1 MKSNFKRNLLIGFSV
16 SMTILI
22 ATSVASYIS
31 ISRLLQ
37 SADLVSHTN
46 EVIVQLNEINTAI
59 IDAETG
65 QRGYLIAGENEF
77 LEPFINAR
85 ERAFGAYDN
94 VKRLTVD
101 NQQQQEKLP
110 ALRRLMEGRFRYL
123 ETAIETRKA
132 GQEISLPS
140 LRLGRQA
147 MDEIRQEVADLKLQ
161 ETTLLEARTSSMNQF
176 ARTTSPLVIT
186 GAIIALILAGV
197 FYFRVSSDYAER
209 VRLQEELQEKD
220 RETRNRINII
230 QNIAEK
236 VSAGSYSIRV
246 DDKQTDALGAVAGSL
261 NRMAG
266 SLQHSFELLSDK
278 DWLQTGLTN
287 LNNLMIGEK
296 EIETL
301 SAEVI
306 ASIASYTDSN
316 AGALYIL
323 DGSELKR
330 SGGYAFTP
338 EKTRE
343 RIKLNE
349 GIIGQAVA
357 SGKPV
362 ELRDIPRENVSISF
376 ATGEVKPKHV
386 VAVPVMDGYTVK
398 GAIEIATIN
407 EFSKRQI
414 DFLTH
419 AAPNVGIAIST
430 AQNRRRLQELLEETQ
445 AQSEELRTQHSEL
458 ENMNS
463 ELEVQTERLQT
474 SEEELKVQQEE
485 LKQANTELEERSRL
499 LEEKNHMIGERNIEI
514 QSKADELARTTKY
527 KSEFLANMS
536 HELRTPLNSILLLS
550 RLMSENSDNNLTPD
564 QAEYARVIQTSGQGL
579 LSLIDEILDLSKIE
593 SGKMNLEYQD
603 VSLNEIIQNMKL
615 MFGPL
620 AKEKKIE
627 FKTYVAENAP
637 ERIEIDKLRLEQVI
651 RNLLSN
657 AIKFTA
663 NGYVQLGI
671 EAANDGNTI
680 RFVVKD
686 TGIGIAK
693 DKQSIVFEAFQQ
705 ADGSTRRKYGG
716 TGLGLSI
723 SRELVRLLGGEIS
736 LTSEPDQGSEFILT
750 LPARKGIKDTMDISA
765 ANETRTPARK
775 TALSRKALVDTSQVS
790 IVPPT
795 NGKFI
800 STTIPENIP
809 DDRNEVT
816 GDDKTILIIEDDT
829 AFARALLE
837 FTRKKGYKGIVSV
850 RGDEAVDLARHF
862 APVGILLDIQLPV
875 KSGWDVMEEL
885 KSKPETRHIPVHIM
899 SSHEMKSESIAK
911 GAVDHITKPVTVEQ
925 MQEIFRKIEHVLQH
939 HPKKVLIVEENEQHA
954 KALAYFLETFD
965 VNLEI
970 RNEVNS
976 AISSLQNDNVDC
988 VILDMG
994 IPDKQAYD
1002 TLEVI
1007 KKTPGLEHLPI
1018 IIFTGKSLSQPEVMK
1033 IRQYADSIVV
1043 KTAFSY
1049 KRILDE
1055 VSLFLHLMEKHRQ
1068 PAEVQPPKYHKL
1080 GALDEVL
1087 KNKTVLI
1094 ADDDMR
1100 NIFSL
1105 TKALEKYQMN
1115 VIAAVDGKD
1124 ALKKLKAASKV
1135 DIVLMDMMMP
1145 EMDGYET
1152 TMAIRKE
1159 KKYKDI
1165 PVIAVTAKA
1174 MMGDRE
1180 KCINAGASD
1189 YITKPVDID
1198 QLFSLLRVWL
1208 YESGRK

>member
-1 MKSNFKRNLLIGFSV
+1 MIGFSV
-16 SMTILI
+16 SMVILI
-22 ATSVASYIS
+22 ATSIASYVS
-31 ISRLLQ
+31 ISNLLET
-37 SADLVSHTN
+37 ADLVAHTN
-46 EVIVQLNEINTAI
+46 EVILELNEVNSAMV
-59 IDAETG
+59 DAETG
-65 QRGYLIAGENEF
+65 QRGFLIVGENEF
-77 LEPFINAR
+77 LEPYINAR
-85 ERAFGAYDN
+85 ERAFAAYDN
-94 VKRLTVD
+94 VKKMTVE
-101 NQQQQEKLP
+101 NTGQQEKLP
-110 ALRRLMEGRFRYL
+110 GLRRLMEARFRYL
-123 ETAIETRKA
+123 EAAIESRKSGGTTNLA
-132 GQEISLPS
+132 N

-147 MDEIRQEVADLKLQ
+147 MTEIREELGDLKLHQ
-161 ETTLLEARTSSMNQF
+161 TNLLQQRTESLNAF
-176 ARTTSPLVIT
+176 AKATPPLIIT
-186 GAIIALILAGV
+186 GAIIALIIAGV
-197 FYFRVSSDYAER
+197 FFARVSSDYSER
-209 VRLQEELQEKD
+209 LRLQEELQQKD
-220 RETRNRINII
+220 KDTSTRIAII
-230 QNIAEK
+230 QDIAEK
-236 VSAGSYSIRV
+236 ISEGSYSARV
-246 DDKQTDALGAVAGSL
+246 NDQQKDALGAVAGSL
-261 NRMAG
+261 NKMAE
-266 SLQHSFELLSDK
+266 SLEYSFNALSDK
-278 DWLQTGLTN
+278 EWLQTGITN
-287 LNNLMIGEK
+287 LNNIMIGEK

-316 AGALYIL
+316 AGALYVL
-323 DGSELKR
+323 DGKELRR

-338 EKTRE
+338 EKSRE
-343 RIKLNE
+343 RLKLNE
-349 GIIGQAVA
+349 GILGQAVA
-357 SGKPV
+357 TGKPV
-362 ELRDIPRENVSISF
+362 ELKDIPSEHVSISF
-376 ATGEVKPKHV
+376 ATGEVKPRHV
-386 VAVPVMDGYTVK
+386 VAVPVLDGLTVK
-398 GAIEIATIN
+398 GAIELATIN
-407 EFSKRQI
+407 TFSKRQI
-414 DFLTH
+414 EFLTG

-430 AQNRRRLQELLEETQ
+430 AQNRRRMQELLEETQ
-445 AQSEELRTQHSEL
+445 AQSEELRTQHTEL
-458 ENMNS
+458 ENLNS
-463 ELEVQTERLQT
+463 ELELQAEKLQT

-499 LEEKNHMIGERNIEI
+499 LEEKNHLISERNIEI
-514 QSKADELARTTKY
+514 QTKADELTRTTRF

-550 RLMSENSDNNLTPD
+550 RLMSENQDNNLTPD
-564 QAEYARVIQTSGQGL
+564 QMEYARVIQSSGQGL

-593 SGKMNLEYQD
+593 SGKMTLEYQD
-603 VSLNEIIQNMKL
+603 VSLTEMIQNMKL

-627 FKTYVAENAP
+627 FKTYIAESAP
-637 ERIEIDKLRLEQVI
+637 ERVETDKLRLEQVL

-657 AIKFTA
+657 AVKFTA

-671 EAANDGNTI
+671 EETGGGGTI
-680 RFVVKD
+680 RFIVKD

-693 DKQSIVFEAFQQ
+693 DKQGIVFEAFQQ

-723 SRELVRLLGGEIS
+723 SRELVRLLGGE
-736 LTSEPDQGSEFILT
+736 LTVTSEPDQGSEFVLS
-750 LPARKGIKDTMDISA
+750 LPTKKDVKDLKSAAIEIISA
-765 ANETRTPARK
+765 AKTKTGFARK
-775 TALSRKALVDTSQVS
+775 AVQEKPRVDLAPPIDRKFL
-790 IVPPT
+790 
-795 NGKFI
+795 
-800 STTIPENIP
+800 STTIPESVP
-809 DDRNEVT
+809 DDRNEIT
-816 GDDKTILIIEDDT
+816 AEDKIILIIEDDT

-850 RGDEAVDLARHF
+850 RGDEGIDLARQF
-862 APVGILLDIQLPV
+862 LPVGILLDIQLPV
-875 KSGWDVMEEL
+875 KSGWEVMDEL
-885 KSKPETRHIPVHIM
+885 KSKPETRHIPVHIVT
-899 SSHEMKSESIAK
+899 SHEVRNESLGK
-911 GAVDHITKPVTVEQ
+911 GAVDYVHKPVTVEQ
-925 MQEIFRKIEHVLQH
+925 MQEIFRKIEYVLQH

-970 RNEVNS
+970 KSEVGG
-976 AISSLQNDNVDC
+976 AIHSLRSDNVDC

-1002 TLEVI
+1002 TLEAI

-1055 VSLFLHLMEKHRQ
+1055 VSLFLHLMEKHSQ
-1068 PAEVQPPKYHKL
+1068 PEAQPQPPRYHKL

-1159 KKYKDI
+1159 RKYQDL

>member
-1 MKSNFKRNLLIGFSV
+1 MNNNFRRNLLVGFGV
-16 SMTILI
+16 SMIVLI
-22 ATSVASYIS
+22 VTSVASFIS
-31 ISRLLQ
+31 ISNLLQ
-37 SADLVSHTN
+37 SADLVNHTN
-46 EVIVQLNEINTAI
+46 EVIFELNEINTAM

-65 QRGYLIAGENEF
+65 QRGFLIAGEQDF
-77 LEPFINAR
+77 LVPYMDSR
-85 ERAFGAYDN
+85 DRAFQSFDKL
-94 VKRLTVD
+94 KRLTMND
-101 NQQQQEKLP
+101 QQQQEKLP
-110 ALRRLMEGRFRYL
+110 VLRRLIDGRFRYL
-123 ETAIETRKA
+123 EAAIDVKKA
-132 GQEISLPS
+132 GGQVNLPN

-147 MDEIRQEVADLKLQ
+147 MVEIRQVLAEMEQHEKI
-161 ETTLLEARTSSMNQF
+161 LLAERTESMNEF
-176 ARTTSPLVIT
+176 ARFTPPLIIT
-186 GAIIALILAGV
+186 GAVLALIITIV
-197 FYFRVSSDYAER
+197 FYLRVTSDYTER
-209 VRLQEELQEKD
+209 VRLQEELERKD
-220 RETRNRINII
+220 TETRTRIAII
-230 QNIAEK
+230 QEIAEQ
-236 VSAGSYSIRV
+236 VSEGNYAVRA
-246 DDKQTDALGAVAGSL
+246 DDKQSDALGSVAGSL
-261 NRMAG
+261 NKMAA
-266 SLQHSFELLSDK
+266 SLENSFNLLADK
-278 DWLQTGLTN
+278 EWLQAGLTN
-287 LNNLMIGEK
+287 LNNQMIGEK

-301 SAEVI
+301 SADVI
-306 ASIASYTDSN
+306 ATLASYTEAN
-316 AGALYIL
+316 TGGLYIL
-323 DGSELKR
+323 EGNELRR

-338 EKTRE
+338 DDSRE
-343 RIKLNE
+343 RIRVNE
-349 GIIGQAVA
+349 GILGQAVA
-357 SGKPV
+357 SGGPV
-362 ELRDIPRENVSISF
+362 ELRDIPNESVTITF
-376 ATGEVKPKHV
+376 ATGEVRPRHV
-386 VAVPVMDGYTVK
+386 VAIPIRDGYTIK
-398 GAIEIATIN
+398 GAIELAAIK
-407 EFSKRQI
+407 EFQKRQI
-414 DFLTH
+414 EFLTA
-419 AAPNVGIAIST
+419 AAPNIGIAIST

-458 ENMNS
+458 ESLNS
-463 ELEVQTERLQT
+463 ELEAQTERLQT

-499 LEEKNHMIGERNIEI
+499 LEEKNQMIGERNLEI
-514 QSKADELARTTKY
+514 QTKADELARTTKY

-550 RLMSENSDNNLTPD
+550 RLMSENQANNLTED
-564 QAEYARVIQTSGQGL
+564 QLEYSKVIQSSGQGL
-579 LSLIDEILDLSKIE
+579 LALIDEILDLSKIE
-593 SGKMNLEYQD
+593 SGKMNLEYTP
-603 VSLNEIIQNMKL
+603 VSLNEIVHNMQL

-620 AKEKKIE
+620 AKEKRIEFRTSIAEGVPGKIE
-627 FKTYVAENAP
+627 TD
-637 ERIEIDKLRLEQVI
+637 RLRLEQVI

-663 NGYVQLGI
+663 NGYVQLTV
-671 EAANDGNTI
+671 EAGDHDTLRLI
-680 RFVVKD
+680 VKD

-723 SRELVRLLGGEIS
+723 SRELARLLGGEIT
-736 LTSEPDQGSEFILT
+736 LNSEPDQGSEFILT
-750 LPARKGIKDTMDISA
+750 MPLKR
-765 ANETRTPARK
+765 
-775 TALSRKALVDTSQVS
+775 DTSSHSAKPALTTQRRQATVPAGGPH
-790 IVPPT
+790 IVNVGQAQAHSHGDG
-795 NGKFI
+795 NGKYVA
-800 STTIPENIP
+800 TDIPESIP
-809 DDRNEVT
+809 DDRGET
-816 GDDKTILIIEDDT
+816 TPRDRSILIVEDDT
-829 AFARALLE
+829 NFAKVLLD
-837 FTRKKGYKGIVSV
+837 FTRKRGYKGIVSV
-850 RGDEAVDLARHF
+850 RGDEAVDLARQF
-862 APVGILLDIQLPV
+862 LPVGILLDIQLPV
-875 KSGWDVMEEL
+875 KSGWEVMEEL
-885 KSKPETRHIPVHIM
+885 KSRPDTRHIPVHIV
-899 SSHEMKSESIAK
+899 SSHEVTDESLPK
-911 GAVDHITKPVTVEQ
+911 GAVDYTTKPVTFEQ

-954 KALAYFLETFD
+954 KALAYFLETFN

-970 RNEVNS
+970 RSEVGQ
-976 AISSLQNDNVDC
+976 AIASLKNDDVDC

-1002 TLEVI
+1002 TLDII
-1007 KKTPGLEHLPI
+1007 KKTPGLENLPI

-1043 KTAFSY
+1043 KTAYSY

-1055 VSLFLHLMEKHRQ
+1055 VSLFLHLMEKHRSQ
-1068 PAEVQPPKYHKL
+1068 EEQQPPRYHKL

-1115 VIAAVDGKD
+1115 VVAAVDGKD
-1124 ALKKLKAASKV
+1124 ALKKLKASSKV

-1152 TMAIRKE
+1152 TMAIRRE
-1159 KKYKDI
+1159 RRYRDL